1 MTEQISIPFSWDDL
15 CDIIHYAEWKVEEVD
30 EAGCD
35 LEHPNIREVL
45 KRLKYIQS
53 RMRYSPTEEAQR
65 IIDQE
70 MIDQEDDEDY
80 NPEFDAASYT

>member
-15 CDIIHYAEWKVEEVD
+15 CDTIHYVDWKVQEVD
-30 EAGCD
+30 DAGEE
-35 LEHPNIREVL
+35 LEHPNIGNVL
-45 KRLKYIQS
+45 KRLEYIKS
-53 RMRYSPTEEAQR
+53 RMTYNLT
-65 IIDQE
+65 DKVQE

>member
-1 MTEQISIPFSWDDL
+1 MADLISIPFSWDDL
-15 CDIIHYAEWKVEEVD
+15 CDTIHYVEWKVEEVD

-35 LEHPNIREVL
+35 LEHPNIRGVL

-53 RMRYSPTEEAQR
+53 RMRYNPTEEAQK

-70 MIDQEDDEDY
+70 QRE
-80 NPEFDAASYT
+80 

>member
-1 MTEQISIPFSWDDL
+1 MTDLISIPFSWDDL

-53 RMRYSPTEEAQR
+53 RMRYSPTEEAQK
-65 IIDQE
+65 IIDKWDDWDTAAVWMMDDNNQE
-70 MIDQEDDEDY
+70 HRE
-80 NPEFDAASYT
+80 

>member
-45 KRLKYIQS
+45 KKLKYNQS
-53 RMRYSPTEEAQR
+53 RMLDNRFKHNP
-65 IIDQE
+65 IDKVQE
-70 MIDQEDDEDY
+70 DDDEDY